1 METFGM
7 KYRWVLIG
15 CFSFPH
21 SKISKFLSFCKCLI
35 VRTSRLRSV
44 FNSTWA
50 ISDSEKLSF
59 FSLSLF
65 LPFATL
71 TTHVWFCRDAFSH
84 VQERRFCINPNV
96 GFVHQLQASGRRL
109 NRHVD
114 VQNSQKTEYPVARP
128 VLASCRDVFE
138 TSRIGPERSRST
150 FRIFL
155 FVLLF

>member
-21 SKISKFLSFCKCLI
+21 LNQQTLAFSKCVI

-44 FNSTWA
+44 FNSTWV
-50 ISDSEKLSF
+50 ISHCEKLF
-59 FSLSLF
+59 FLSLF

-71 TTHVWFCRDAFSH
+71 TTHVWFYRDAFSH

-96 GFVHQLQASGRRL
+96 GFVHQLQASGRQL

-114 VQNSQKTEYPVARP
+114 VQNSKNRISSS
-128 VLASCRDVFE
+128 ASCVSKSRDVFE
-138 TSRIGPERSRST
+138 TYRIGSEQCCST
-150 FRIFL
+150 FRIF
-155 FVLLF
+155 FFF